1 MAVAASKAQR
11 AETAER
17 RAKAIK
23 LKLAGWSYQQIATEL
38 HYTSYRAV
46 WVDINRAL
54 EARLK
59 GMTEAAEVLRQQE
72 VDRLDR
78 AQAAIWQQVLKGDV
92 RAGMLFV
99 KYVERRCRILGLDAA
114 TKVEVVTMDA
124 IEREIATLQE
134 QLAVNDRPEV
144 TDDVPATLAD

>member
-1 MAVAASKAQR
+1 MAASKAQR
-11 AETAER
+11 AETADR

-38 HYTSYRAV
+38 SYTSYRAV

-92 RAGMLFV
+92 RAGTLFV

-124 IEREIATLQE
+124 IEREIAALQV